1 MSQGRK
7 VFAILH
13 TTDEHLKVEL
23 NDNRYETMIS
33 KDGVFCIVEKK
44 SQPFVAISDVNKKED
59 CVK

>member
-23 NDNRYETMIS
+23 NDNRYETIMS
-33 KDGVFCIVEKK
+33 KDGVFCIVEKR
-44 SQPFVAISDVNKKED
+44 SQPFVAIPDVSDKEGR
-59 CVK
+59 VK

>member
-23 NDNRYETMIS
+23 NENRYETIVS
-33 KDGVFCIVEKK
+33 KDGVFCIVEKR
-44 SQPFVAISDVNKKED
+44 SQRFVATPDVNDKEG
-59 CVK
+59 VIQ

>member
-33 KDGVFCIVEKK
+33 KDGVFCIVEKGRNPLLRF
-44 SQPFVAISDVNKKED
+44 QM
-59 CVK
+59 